1 MGRNFL
7 SKIFSKI
14 ATKNSSEGI
23 ISNECPD
30 GAKIERAVQIISG
43 LQLDLEECI
52 KEGHGPFVAAIY
64 DCDGNLVAKS
74 SNSVVNDKCSHNHA
88 EINVIREAERVLDTY
103 NLAPY
108 NLKLYVTSE
117 PCMMCL
123 GAIMWSGIKEVY
135 YGVPSPRVEKITG
148 FDEGFKPDW
157 LNEFKNR
164 GITVYGNILPEL
176 GEEKLK
182 NYVSSDNII
191 YRPNV
196 DDALAKDFRQIS

>member
-7 SKIFSKI
+7 SKNFFKVTSK
-14 ATKNSSEGI
+14 KLSDEI
-23 ISNECPD
+23 ISNERPD
-30 GAKIERAVQIISG
+30 GAKIERACQIISG
-43 LQLDLEECI
+43 LQLELEECV
-52 KEGHGPFVAAIY
+52 KEGCGPFVAAIY
-64 DCDGNLVAKS
+64 DSDGNLVAKS

-88 EINVIREAERVLDTY
+88 EINVIREAERVLNTY

-108 NLKLYVTSE
+108 RLKLYVTSE

-135 YGVPSPRVEKITG
+135 YGVPSSRVEAITG

-157 LNEFKNR
+157 QSEFKKR
-164 GITVYGNILPEL
+164 GITVYGNILPKL

-182 NYVSSDNII
+182 EYVASDNII
-191 YRPNV
+191 YAPNV
-196 DDALAKDFRQIS
+196 DDALKN

>member
-1 MGRNFL
+1 MSRNFL
-7 SKIFSKI
+7 SKLFSKI
-14 ATKNSSEGI
+14 TTKNLSEGI
-23 ISNECPD
+23 ISNERPD

-43 LQLDLEECI
+43 LQQEIGECI
-52 KEGHGPFVAAIY
+52 KSGHGPFVAVIY
-64 DCDGNLVAKS
+64 DGDGNLVAKS

-88 EINVIREAERVLDTY
+88 EINVIREAEKVLNTY

-135 YGVPSPRVEKITG
+135 YGVPSSKVEKITG

-157 LNEFKNR
+157 QTEFKKR

-182 NYVSSDNII
+182 EYVASDNII
-191 YRPNV
+191 YRPSADN
-196 DDALAKDFRQIS
+196 ALKR